1 VPGTATQKTTLIG
14 GAFAAFA
21 STVCCLGPLVLVT
34 LGVSGAWISN
44 LTALAPYRYA
54 FIGAALLFMAL
65 AWRSIY
71 RRPAAETCTP
81 GGVCALPQANR
92 VYKAMFWLVSGLVL
106 LALVYPYLLPL
117 FY

>member
-1 VPGTATQKTTLIG
+1 VSETTTQKTTLIG
-14 GAFAAFA
+14 GALAAFA

-44 LTALAPYRYA
+44 LTALMPYRYA
-54 FIGAALLFMAL
+54 FIGAALVFMAL

-71 RRPAAETCTP
+71 RRPAAETCAP
-81 GGVCALPQANR
+81 GGACAVPRTNR
-92 VYKAMFWLVSGLVL
+92 VYKTMFWLVSGLVL
-106 LALVYPYLLPL
+106 LALAYPYLLPL